1 MKATRSRLLVSLGMM
16 STALVLIGCDDDS
29 DSRRFRDVTPPT
41 VLSVSPA
48 DGATGVATDALVS
61 ATFSDTLLNSS
72 VTDTSFT
79 LSNGSAVAGD
89 VSLASGDETARFAAQ
104 PSLPL
109 LSSITATLGTTITDE
124 AGNALAAPYSWS
136 FTTADGSWGSEA
148 LLETDD
154 AGQAYA
160 PRVAANAAGHA
171 VAAWVQSDGTNYLMT
186 VNRYLPGAG
195 WQGAETVQTDLARNS
210 DRARVVIDDDG
221 NITAVWV
228 QENAGRYS
236 LWSRRY
242 ETGSGWGNAELLET
256 DDTGDADYPEI
267 AIDGDGN
274 VIAVWHQYDSVRHN
288 VWTNRFD
295 AGAWGTA
302 TLLES
307 DNNNAVYP
315 HVAMAESGDAMAI
328 WVQSDG
334 ARSNAAGRYYDAGT
348 DTWQAVASLENGSGD
363 VQSPRVAIDTDGN
376 ALAVW
381 YQSDG
386 SVLDV
391 MSNRYVPGSGWGTA
405 AAISALNQNGYDPKI
420 AMTPDG
426 DALAVWYQY
435 DGTRYNV
442 WANRYDHTAGWGSAE
457 LLETEETVSS
467 DTASVVVDTN
477 GNGVAVWIE
486 NDDSGTL
493 NLMANRYV
501 AGTGWSPA
509 EAIESSTETLNAGAA
524 LAVDGGGR
532 ITAVWA
538 QSNGAE
544 DSLYANRFQ

>member
-1 MKATRSRLLVSLGMM
+1 MRTTPSRLLVSLGMM
-16 STALVLIGCDDDS
+16 STALLLTGCDDDS
-29 DSRRFRDVTPPT
+29 DSRRFRDVTAPT

-72 VTDTSFT
+72 VTDASFT
-79 LSNGSAVAGD
+79 LTNGSPVTGD

-104 PSLPL
+104 PTLPL
-109 LSSITATLGTTITDE
+109 LSSITATLSTAITDE
-124 AGNALAAPYSWS
+124 AGNALAAPYTWS
-136 FTTADGSWGSEA
+136 FTTADGNWCSET

-171 VAAWVQSDGTNYLMT
+171 VAAWVQSDGTHYLMT
-186 VNRYLPGAG
+186 VNRYVPGAG
-195 WQGAETVQTDLARNS
+195 WQGAETIQTDLTRNS
-210 DRARVVIDDDG
+210 DQARVVIDADG
-221 NITAVWV
+221 NITAVWI

-242 ETGSGWGNAELLET
+242 ETGSGWGSAELLET
-256 DDTGDADYPEI
+256 DDTGDANEPEI

-288 VWTNRFD
+288 VWTNRFE
-295 AGAWGTA
+295 AGAWGVA
-302 TLLES
+302 ALLES
-307 DNNNAVYP
+307 DNNDAVYP
-315 HVAMAESGDAMAI
+315 HVAMTAGGDAIAV

-348 DTWQAVASLENGSGD
+348 DTWQAAASLENGSGD

-376 ALAVW
+376 AIAVW

-405 AAISALNQNGYDPKI
+405 AAISTLNQNGYDPQI

-442 WANRYDHTAGWGSAE
+442 WANRYANGTGWGSPE

-467 DTASVVVDTN
+467 DTASVVVDDN
-477 GNGVAVWIE
+477 GNGVAVWVE
-486 NDDSGTL
+486 NDGSGTL

-501 AGTGWSPA
+501 AGTGWSAA
-509 EAIESSTETLNAGAA
+509 EVIESSTETLDSGAA

-532 ITAVWA
+532 ITAVWT

-544 DSLYANRFQ
+544 VSLYANRFQ

>member
-1 MKATRSRLLVSLGMM
+1 MSTTPSRLLVSLGMM
-16 STALVLIGCDDDS
+16 SGAMLLTGCDDDS
-29 DSRRFRDVTPPT
+29 DSRRFRDVTAPT

-48 DGATGVATDALVS
+48 ESATGVATDALVS
-61 ATFSDTLLNSS
+61 ATFSDTLLNTS
-72 VTDTSFT
+72 VTDASFT
-79 LSNGSAVAGD
+79 LTSGSPVTGD
-89 VSLASGDETARFAAQ
+89 VSLASGDEIARFAAQ

-109 LSSITATLGTTITDE
+109 LSSITATLSTAITDE

-136 FTTADGSWGSEA
+136 FTTADGHWGNET

-154 AGQAYA
+154 TGQAYA
-160 PRVAANAAGHA
+160 PRVAANAAGHVA
-171 VAAWVQSDGTNYLMT
+171 AAWVQSDGTNYLMT
-186 VNRYLPGAG
+186 VNRYVPGAG
-195 WQGAETVQTDLARNS
+195 WQGAETVQTDLTRNS
-210 DRARVVIDDDG
+210 DKARVVIDADG
-221 NITAVWV
+221 NITAVWI

-242 ETGSGWGNAELLET
+242 ETGSGWGSAELLET
-256 DDTGDADYPEI
+256 DDTGDANEPEI
-267 AIDGDGN
+267 AIDGNGN
-274 VIAVWHQYDSVRHN
+274 VIAVWHQYDNVRFN
-288 VWTNRFD
+288 VWTNRFES
-295 AGAWGTA
+295 GTWGVA
-302 TLLES
+302 ALLES
-307 DNNNAVYP
+307 DNNDAVYP
-315 HVAMAESGDAMAI
+315 HLAMTAGGNAMAI

-348 DTWQAVASLENGSGD
+348 GTWQAAASLENGSGD
-363 VQSPRVAIDTDGN
+363 VMSPRVAIDTDGN

-391 MSNRYVPGSGWGTA
+391 MSNQYVPGSGWGTA
-405 AAISALNQNGYDPKI
+405 AAISTLNQNGYYPQI

-426 DALAVWYQY
+426 DALAVWFQY

-442 WANRYDHTAGWGSAE
+442 WANRYINGTGWGSAE

-467 DTASVVVDTN
+467 DTASVVVDGN
-477 GNGVAVWIE
+477 GNGVAVWVE
-486 NDDSGTL
+486 NDGSGTL

-509 EAIESSTETLNAGAA
+509 EAIESSTETLSAGAA

-532 ITAVWA
+532 ITAVWT

>member
-1 MKATRSRLLVSLGMM
+1 MRTPPSRLLVSLGMM
-16 STALVLIGCDDDS
+16 STALVLSGCDDDS
-29 DSRRFRDVTPPT
+29 DSRRFRDVTAPT

-48 DGATGVATDALVS
+48 DGAAGVATDTLVS

-79 LSNGSAVAGD
+79 LTNGRPITGE
-89 VSLASGDETARFAAQ
+89 VSLASGDETARFAAA

-109 LSSITATLGTTITDE
+109 LSSITATLSTSITDE
-124 AGNALAAPYSWS
+124 VGNALATAYAWS

-160 PRVAANAAGHA
+160 PRVAANAAGHV
-171 VAAWVQSDGTNYLMT
+171 VAAWVQSDGIHYLMT
-186 VNRYLPGAG
+186 VNRYVPGTG
-195 WQGAETVQTDLARNS
+195 WQGAETVQTDLTRNS
-210 DRARVVIDDDG
+210 DKARVVIDATG
-221 NITAVWV
+221 NITVVWI

-256 DDTGDADYPEI
+256 DDTGDANEPEI

-274 VIAVWHQYDSVRHN
+274 VITVWHQYDSVRHN
-288 VWTNRFD
+288 VWTNRFE
-295 AGAWGTA
+295 AGVWGTA

-307 DNNNAVYP
+307 DNNTAVYP

-363 VQSPRVAIDTDGN
+363 VQSPRVAIDASGN

-442 WANRYDHTAGWGSAE
+442 WANRYDHTAGWGNAE
-457 LLETEETVSS
+457 LLETEDTVSS
-467 DTASVVVDTN
+467 DTASVVVDGN
-477 GNGVAVWIE
+477 GNGVAVWVE
-486 NDDSGTL
+486 NDGSGTL

-501 AGTGWSPA
+501 ADTGWSAA

>member
-1 MKATRSRLLVSLGMM
+1 MSTTPSRLLVSLGMM
-16 STALVLIGCDDDS
+16 SAALVLSGCDDDS
-29 DSRRFRDVTPPT
+29 DSRRFRDVTAPT

-48 DGATGVATDALVS
+48 DGATAVATDALVS
-61 ATFSDTLLNSS
+61 ATFSDTLLNSN

-79 LSNGSAVAGD
+79 LTSGSPVTGD
-89 VSLASGDETARFAAQ
+89 VSLASGDETAQFAAQ
-104 PSLPL
+104 PTLPL
-109 LSSITATLGTTITDE
+109 LSSITATLSTAITDE
-124 AGNALAAPYSWS
+124 AGNALAAPYAWS
-136 FTTADGSWGSEA
+136 FTTADGSWGSET

-160 PRVAANAAGHA
+160 PDVAANAAGHVA
-171 VAAWVQSDGTNYLMT
+171 AAWVQSDGTNYLMT
-186 VNRYLPGAG
+186 VNRYVPGAG
-195 WQGAETVQTDLARNS
+195 WQGAETIQTDLTRNS
-210 DRARVVIDDDG
+210 DKARVVIDADG
-221 NITAVWV
+221 NITAVWI
-228 QENAGRYS
+228 QENAGTYS
-236 LWSRRY
+236 LWSHRY
-242 ETGSGWGNAELLET
+242 ETGSGWGSAELLET
-256 DDTGDADYPEI
+256 DDTGDANEPEI
-267 AIDGDGN
+267 AIDGNGN

-288 VWTNRFD
+288 VWTNRFE
-295 AGAWGTA
+295 AGTWGVA
-302 TLLES
+302 ALLES
-307 DNNNAVYP
+307 DNNTAVYP
-315 HVAMAESGDAMAI
+315 HVAMTDSGDAMAI

-348 DTWQAVASLENGSGD
+348 DTWQAVTSLENGSGD

-405 AAISALNQNGYDPKI
+405 AAISTLNQNGYYPQI

-426 DALAVWYQY
+426 DALAVWFQY

-442 WANRYDHTAGWGSAE
+442 WANRYASGTGWGSAK
-457 LLETEETVSS
+457 LLETEETVGS
-467 DTASVVVDTN
+467 DTASVVVDGN
-477 GNGVAVWIE
+477 GNGVAVWVE
-486 NDDSGTL
+486 NDGSGTL

-501 AGTGWSPA
+501 AGTGWSAA
-509 EAIESSTETLNAGAA
+509 EVIESSTEALNSGAA

-532 ITAVWA
+532 ITAVWT